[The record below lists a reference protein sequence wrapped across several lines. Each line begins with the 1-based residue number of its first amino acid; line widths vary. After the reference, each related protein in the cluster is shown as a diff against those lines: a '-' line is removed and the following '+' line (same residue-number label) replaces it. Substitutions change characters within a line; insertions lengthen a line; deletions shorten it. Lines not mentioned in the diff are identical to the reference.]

1 MSKNKQ
7 PLKIKQPR
15 IITNYIIKLNQPDD
29 IAFSNIA
36 QNAIVTGAI
45 LPSGYKVPNT
55 GHWIIKKDFI
65 VDKET
70 LRYLGFKEV

>member
-7 PLKIKQPR
+7 QK
-15 IITNYIIKLNQPDD
+15 IITNYIIKLSQPDD

-36 QNAIVTGAI
+36 QNAIVTGAT
-45 LPSGYKVPNT
+45 LPSGFKVPAEGN
-55 GHWIIKKDFI
+55 WVVKNDFI

-70 LRYLGFKEV
+70 LLKLGFKEV

>member
-7 PLKIKQPR
+7 KH
-15 IITNYIIKLNQPDD
+15 TGNYINKLNQPDD

-36 QNAIVTGAI
+36 QNAIVTGAT
-45 LPSGYKVPNT
+45 LPSGFKVSTT
-55 GHWIIKKDFI
+55 GKWIIKNDFI

-70 LRYLGFKEV
+70 LSKLGFKEV

>member
-7 PLKIKQPR
+7 EYIG
-15 IITNYIIKLNQPDD
+15 NYIIKLNQPDD

-36 QNAIVTGAI
+36 QNAIVTGAT
-45 LPSGYKVPNT
+45 LPSGFKVPTAGN
-55 GHWIIKKDFI
+55 WVVKNDFI

-70 LRYLGFKEV
+70 LLNLGFEEV

>member
-7 PLKIKQPR
+7 QQH
-15 IITNYIIKLNQPDD
+15 TGNYIIRLIEPDD

-36 QNAIVTGAI
+36 QNAIVTGAT
-45 LPSGYKVPNT
+45 LPSGFKVSTT
-55 GHWIIKKDFI
+55 GKWIIKNDFI

-70 LRYLGFKEV
+70 LSKLGFKEV

>member
-7 PLKIKQPR
+7 EYIG
-15 IITNYIIKLNQPDD
+15 NYIIKLNQPDD

-36 QNAIVTGAI
+36 QNAIVTGAT
-45 LPSGYKVPNT
+45 LPSGIKVPESGKWVVKN
-55 GHWIIKKDFI
+55 DFI

-70 LRYLGFKEV
+70 LLKLGFKEV

>member
-7 PLKIKQPR
+7 HQH
-15 IITNYIIKLNQPDD
+15 TCNYIIRLIEPDD

-36 QNAIVTGAI
+36 QNAIVTGATF
-45 LPSGYKVPNT
+45 PSGFKVPTT
-55 GHWIIKKDFI
+55 GNWIIKNDFI

-70 LRYLGFKEV
+70 LSKLGFKEV